1 MRWLPAGAVVAILIG
16 CSDGSQGDDSRD
28 PLALYPWRSG
38 DATMDALIGG
48 VLERD
53 GRCLYIATASG
64 DRVFVAFPET
74 RATWDERE
82 AALFFD
88 GRRVDDGKP
97 TTLSGGFTQ
106 ERDFGGWPSP
116 PAEGCDVSN
125 VWLTGGPGPVVE

>member
-1 MRWLPAGAVVAILIG
+1 MRSQFAAGVLVAIVAG
-16 CSDGSQGDDSRD
+16 CGGPHGGDSRE
-28 PLALYPWRSG
+28 PLALYPWKSG

-88 GRRVDDGKP
+88 GRRVNDGEP
-97 TTLSGGFTQ
+97 TTLSGGFTR
-106 ERDFGGWPSP
+106 ERNFAGWPSP
-116 PAEGCDVSN
+116 PAEGCDLSN
-125 VWLTGGPGPVVE
+125 VWLAGGLGPVVE